1 MGIALTSPTGW
12 MGGAHAGGSGTK
24 IVADT
29 VIGTGILFGN
39 STMESYNSSG
49 NNDFREF
56 LYSVLER
63 TNDVYTALPTT
74 GANGVFLK
82 PSKMTISKSIGV
94 VTDEVLRKTYTLS
107 FELNIGTLDVVSEA
121 ADNA

>member
-1 MGIALTSPTGW
+1 MGIALTNPTGW
-12 MGGAHAGGSGTK
+12 MGGSAGNSGIL
-24 IVADT
+24 IVATGT
-29 VIGTGILFGN
+29 VGTGILFGN
-39 STMESYNSSG
+39 ETMESYNSSG

-63 TNDVYTALPTT
+63 SNDVYTALPTT
-74 GANGVFLK
+74 GVSGVYIK
-82 PSKMTISKSIGV
+82 PAKMTISKSIGV
-94 VTDEVLRKTYTLS
+94 VSDEVLRKTYTLS

>member
-1 MGIALTSPTGW
+1 MGIALTNPTGW
-12 MGGAHAGGSGTK
+12 MGGSAGNSGIL
-24 IVADT
+24 IVATGT
-29 VIGTGILFGN
+29 VGTGILFGN
-39 STMESYNSSG
+39 ATMESYNSSG

-74 GANGVFLK
+74 GANNIYIK
-82 PSKMTISKSIGV
+82 PAKMTISKSIGV
-94 VTDEVLRKTYTLS
+94 VSDEVLRKTYTLS

-121 ADNA
+121 ADV